1 MMKKILSLALALC
14 LLLGNF
20 TIAYAEEFNPKRMN
34 RDQLQ
39 VAASYFFWR
48 VVTDDPDTVWRPD
61 NDFQE
66 PIPLYDS
73 NDEIIAYYIK
83 TVDSQKA
90 VNGYMIVDAFI
101 DNPCVLEYGYG
112 ESANTIDGF
121 RTNSTSKVYYG
132 LSGTFSSSKYANV
145 TMAKSNTN
153 VTTDNRTIDMVSLLS
168 EKNSK
173 LHNTIMEAYNEKF
186 SATTRGTKPL
196 WGIIKWDDMPS
207 GSYTS
212 ANLSRLSYVSTWAR
226 TSDASS
232 LNNSC
237 GPTSGANTLLY
248 YGAKLNRN
256 FMQSTYKD
264 TITELYSYMGTSNIS
279 GTGPYGYGQ
288 GIRDYIADY
297 YPSNSV
303 VFDIYN
309 HNTYSWDTLKSNV
322 ASNKMVAAY
331 LWSSTI
337 VDGAHY
343 VNYVGWRHYSDD
355 SNYVRIIDQW
365 NTDDDRFILYDS
377 SHTNLVEMVVRVVI
391 S

>member
-20 TIAYAEEFNPKRMN
+20 TIAYAEESNPKKMN

-66 PIPLYDS
+66 PIPLYDN

-112 ESANTIDGF
+112 ESANTIDSF
-121 RTNSTSKVYYG
+121 RANSTSKVYYG
-132 LSGTFSSSKYANV
+132 LSGTFSSSKCANV
-145 TMAKSNTN
+145 TMAESHTN
-153 VTTDNRTIDMVSLLS
+153 MSADNRTIDMVSLLS

-173 LHNTIMEAYNEKF
+173 LHNTIMEVYNEKF
-186 SATTRGTKPL
+186 STPARSTKST
-196 WGIIKWDDMPS
+196 WGIIEWGDMPS
-207 GSYTS
+207 GSYTT
-212 ANLSRLSYVSTWAR
+212 ANLSSLPYVSTWAT
-226 TSDASS
+226 TSNSS
-232 LNNSC
+232 LSNNC
-237 GPTSGANTLLY
+237 GPTSGTNMLLH
-248 YGAKLNRN
+248 YGAL
-256 FMQSTYKD
+256 FESSFIQSSYGN
-264 TITELYSYMGTSNIS
+264 TISELYSYMGTNSVS

-288 GIRDYIADY
+288 GIRDYIAHY
-297 YPSNSV
+297 YPSRTVAFN
-303 VFDIYN
+303 IYN
-309 HNTYSWDTLKSNV
+309 SYSWETLKLNIG
-322 ASNKMVAAY
+322 SNKIVAAY

-337 VDGAHY
+337 INGAHY
-343 VNYVGWRHYSDD
+343 VNYIGWRHYSDG
-355 SNYVRIIDQW
+355 SNYVRITDQW

-377 SHTNLVEMVVRVVI
+377 SHTSLVEKVVKVAI
-391 S
+391 T